1 MCCAEL
7 KPDRKG
13 VVMSD
18 PHDEANE
25 FGLVS
30 HTLGGLPIVKLM
42 LDRLGLP
49 ALLAGALPGDDARLK
64 LAPAVAIRLV
74 ITNLVLGREPL
85 YGLGEWAGRHDPT
98 LLGLSTGDVTVLNDD
113 RVGRALEA
121 LFDADR
127 ASLLTAVVLRAISEF
142 NIDTSQLHND
152 STSISVHG
160 AYHDAVG
167 VERGGKPTVAITFG
181 HSKDHRPDL
190 KQLVWILTVSADG
203 AVPLAYRL
211 ADGNTSDDPTHV
223 PTWDGLV
230 ELLGRCDFLYVADS
244 KLCSRAAMGHITG
257 RGGRFVTILPRSRAE
272 DGAFREHLQTHAPTW
287 TEAARRPGPRLGDPD
302 EVYSTTPAPLPS
314 AEGYRIV
321 WVHSSA
327 KASRDAAT
335 RQTRLE
341 AGVAALE
348 ALDAKL
354 AGPRSRFKTRVAVEA
369 AATAALTDAHAQRWV
384 TFTVTETITKKYKQ
398 ARAGRPGPATD
409 YREILTSHFTV
420 HADIALNRVAYDA
433 ASDGCFP
440 LISNDR
446 TLPDADVL
454 GAYRYQPNLERRHH
468 LLKSV
473 QDAAP
478 VLLHNPARIEALFC
492 CQFLA
497 LLISALIEREVR
509 TGMSHVAL
517 DNIALYPE
525 FRDCKSPSTER
536 ILEIFATVA
545 RHQLHR
551 DGTLV
556 QTFQPELT
564 SQQLQVLELLGLSPS
579 AYTQQT

>member
-1 MCCAEL
+1 
-7 KPDRKG
+7 
-13 VVMSD
+13 MSD
-18 PHDEANE
+18 PHEHVTQDSNE

-30 HTLGGLPIVKLM
+30 RTLGGLPIVNQV

-49 ALLAGALPGDDARLK
+49 ALLAGALPDDDARLK
-64 LAPAVAIRLV
+64 MAPAVAIRLV
-74 ITNLVLGREPL
+74 VTNLVLGREPL
-85 YGLGEWAGRHDPT
+85 YGLGEWAGRHDPA
-98 LLGLSTGDVTVLNDD
+98 LLGLSPKDLGVLNDD

-127 ASLLTAVVLRAISEF
+127 ASLLTMVVLRAISEF
-142 NIDTSQLHND
+142 SIDTRQLHND

-160 AYHDAVG
+160 VYREAVG
-167 VERGGKPTVAITFG
+167 TERGGKPTAVITFG

-230 ELLGRCDFLYVADS
+230 ELLGRTDFLYVADA

-257 RGGRFVTILPRSRAE
+257 NGGRFVTVLPRSRAE
-272 DGAFREHLQTHAPTW
+272 DGAFREYLQTHSPLW
-287 TEAARRPGPRLGDPD
+287 TEAARRAGGRLGDRD

-321 WVHSSA
+321 WVHSTA
-327 KASRDAAT
+327 KASRDAAG
-335 RQTRLE
+335 RQARLE

-348 ALDAKL
+348 ALDVKL
-354 AGPRSRFKTRVAVEA
+354 AGPRSRFKTRVAVEQ
-369 AATAALTDAHAQRWV
+369 AATTAVTGAHAERWV
-384 TFTVTETITKKYKQ
+384 TFTVTETISKEYKQ
-398 ARAGRPGPATD
+398 ERAGRPGAATR
-409 YREILTSHFTV
+409 YREILTSRFSV
-420 HADIALNRVAYDA
+420 HADIALDRVAYDA
-433 ASDGCFP
+433 ASDGCFL

-446 TLPDADVL
+446 DLTDAQIL

-478 VLLHNPARIEALFC
+478 VLLHSPARIEALFC

-497 LLISALIEREVR
+497 LLICALIEREVR
-509 TGMSHVAL
+509 TGMRRAAL

-525 FRDCKSPSTER
+525 FRDCKAPSAER
-536 ILEIFATVA
+536 ILEIFATVS

-551 DGTLV
+551 DDTLV
-556 QTFQPELT
+556 KTFQPELT
-564 SQQLQVLELLGLSPS
+564 AQQQQVLDLLGLPHS
-579 AYTQQT
+579 AYTQQAKSTR

>member
-1 MCCAEL
+1 MN
-7 KPDRKG
+7 KPGPPADP
-13 VVMSD
+13 SD
-18 PHDEANE
+18 L
-25 FGLVS
+25 GLASQV
-30 HTLGGLPIVKLM
+30 LGGLPIINAVT
-42 LDRLGLP
+42 DRLGLP
-49 ALLAGALPGDDARLK
+49 GLLAAALPDGDARVK
-64 LAPAVAIRLV
+64 VSAAAAIRLIV
-74 ITNLVLGREPL
+74 TNLVLGREPL
-85 YGLGEWAGRHDPT
+85 YGLGEWAARYNPA
-98 LLGLSTGDVTVLNDD
+98 LLGLSTSEVSALNDD

-127 ASLLTAVVLRAISEF
+127 ASLLTTVVLRAISEF
-142 NIDTSQLHND
+142 SIDADQLHND

-160 AYHDAVG
+160 VYSEAVG
-167 VERGGKPTVAITFG
+167 TIRGGQPTPMITWG

-230 ELLGRCDFLYVADS
+230 GLLGRPDFLYVADS
-244 KLCSRAAMGHITG
+244 KLCSRAAMTHIDS
-257 RGGRFVTILPRSRAE
+257 RGGRFVTVMPRTRAE
-272 DGAFREHLQTHAPTW
+272 DGAFRQHLQTHPPLW
-287 TEAARRPGPRLGDPD
+287 TEAFRRPGKRLGDPD
-302 EVYSTTPAPLPS
+302 EIYSTTPAPLPS

-321 WVHSSA
+321 WVHSTA
-327 KASRDAAT
+327 KASRDA
-335 RQTRLE
+335 QTRASRID
-341 AGVAALE
+341 AGVTAVE

-354 AGPRSRFKTRVAVEA
+354 AGSRSRFKTRIAVEQ
-369 AATAALTDAHAQRWV
+369 AATEALTNAGADQWV
-384 TFTVTETITKKYKQ
+384 TVTVSETTSKTYKQ
-398 ARAGRPGPATD
+398 ARAGRPGPNTN
-409 YREILTSHFTV
+409 YREINSTRFTISH
-420 HADIALNRVAYDA
+420 DIRLEQIRYDA

-446 TLPDADVL
+446 ELSDADVL

-509 TGMSHVAL
+509 TGMQHADL
-517 DNIALYPE
+517 TKIRLYPE
-525 FRDCKSPSTER
+525 FRNCTSPSTER
-536 ILEIFATVA
+536 ILEIFSTLA
-545 RHQLHR
+545 RHQLHH
-551 DGTLV
+551 DGALV
-556 QTFQPELT
+556 KTFHPELT
-564 SQQLQVLELLGLSPS
+564 AQQQQILDLMNLSPS
-579 AYTQQT
+579 VYRQPT